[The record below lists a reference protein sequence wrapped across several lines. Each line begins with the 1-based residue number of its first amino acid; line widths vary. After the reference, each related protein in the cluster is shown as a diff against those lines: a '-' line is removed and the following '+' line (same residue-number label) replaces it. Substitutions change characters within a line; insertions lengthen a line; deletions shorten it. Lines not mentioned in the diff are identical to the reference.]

1 MTEPK
6 DSRGMTLV
14 FAGIAS
20 MCAGGTTHPLDTCK
34 IRLQKQ
40 GKPFNFFAS
49 FFLYLYEEYNT
60 SLK

>member
-1 MTEPK
+1 MSEPK
-6 DSRGMTLV
+6 DSRVMTLV

-40 GKPFNFFAS
+40 GKPFDI
-49 FFLYLYEEYNT
+49 LP
-60 SLK
+60 